1 MRDSVMKP
9 YSFAENARMRK
20 RESKRE
26 RGTGEREIKRE
37 REGRGER
44 EEAGRGEKGKIY
56 EKCGKETERGRKNR
70 DRPMLD
76 KTGKS
81 SLLRVHFQEQE

>member
-1 MRDSVMKP
+1 
-9 YSFAENARMRK
+9 MRK

-44 EEAGRGEKGKIY
+44 ERKRDVERKEKYMKSVAKRLREGEK
-56 EKCGKETERGRKNR
+56 TEIG
-70 DRPMLD
+70 
-76 KTGKS
+76 
-81 SLLRVHFQEQE
+81 QC